1 MIMKSAVNR
10 FIKIMIFADF
20 LVVSG
25 FSFIGPILA
34 VFVTF
39 QITGGSL
46 KVAGTAIMI
55 VWLVK
60 SVLQV
65 PLARYIDKNRGE
77 WDDFY
82 TMISGYFLFTL
93 VPFLYIY
100 VTTPGQLY
108 LVQILYGIATALA
121 YPGWI
126 SMFTRHVD
134 KDKTGFEWSLY
145 STAIGIGSG
154 VAAYVGGYLADT
166 FGFNTVFV
174 VVGIISFIGSTC
186 LLLLRK
192 EILMSHHLKKV
203 ARLETDSKL
212 GKTINR
218 KK

>member
-1 MIMKSAVNR
+1 MKPAINR

-20 LVVSG
+20 LVVSA
-25 FSFIGPILA
+25 FAFVGPIMA

-39 QITGGSL
+39 QITNGSL
-46 KVAGTAIMI
+46 KVAGTAVMI

-65 PLARYIDKNRGE
+65 PLAKYIDKNRGE

-82 TMISGYFLFTL
+82 TMIIGYFLFTL

-100 VTTPGQLY
+100 VATPGQLY
-108 LVQILYGIATALA
+108 LVQVLYGVATALA

-145 STAIGIGSG
+145 STSIGIGSG
-154 VAAYVGGYLADT
+154 LAAYAGGYLADT
-166 FGFNTVFV
+166 FGFYTVFV
-174 VVGIISFIGSTC
+174 IVGVVSFVGSTC

-192 EILMSHHLKKV
+192 EIIMSHHIKKV
-203 ARLETDSKL
+203 ARLEPKGKI
-212 GKTINR
+212 GKTINNGR
-218 KK
+218 K